1 MIIYIYVL
9 FWELKVINF
18 LVNCNF
24 ILGLF
29 FVIFFIGD
37 FFWRERVRFFK
48 KLIEVFG
55 WFKKES
61 VKFFILNLSCC
72 VLECRYGDDKF
83 LNNEVMF
90 ESENVFIWYGVG
102 DNVMKFLGDV
112 MKFILFF
119 VVCDEILGME

>member
-1 MIIYIYVL
+1 MNVYIYVL

-18 LVNCNF
+18 LLNCNF

-29 FVIFFIGD
+29 FVIFFVGD

-55 WFKKES
+55 WFKKEF